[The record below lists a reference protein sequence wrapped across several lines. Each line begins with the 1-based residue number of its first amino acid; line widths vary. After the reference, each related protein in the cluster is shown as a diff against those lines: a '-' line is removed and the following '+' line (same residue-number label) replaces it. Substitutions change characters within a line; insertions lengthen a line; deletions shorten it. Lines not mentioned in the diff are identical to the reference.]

1 MKTLIE
7 ASQLTPIRR
16 GLALLWLASVP
27 LLCLLYL
34 KIPPSPDQMQFDYMA
49 WLATQG
55 RPYYSGAFDM
65 NWPGGMILQE
75 IAIRLFGPRPWSWHL
90 ADFLLLQA
98 VTLGISLFLH
108 RARFV
113 LAPFVVLLLY
123 PALYVTS
130 GYWMAGQRDVIAVG
144 LLLCACTAMLAVPR
158 KERSSFLIAG
168 ILTGCAVLIRPTY
181 LSVLAGF
188 IILEAAP
195 RNLGIAREWSL
206 IARAGFL
213 LAGFLLPVTAII
225 VAGLWIG
232 NLDDWY
238 QQSVLFTSSV
248 YLGEPPLDPIQTLRD
263 TFFGSWH
270 WMTFCAAIGLVLW
283 IKRDRG
289 LSYAAMLVI
298 GMGAAIAL
306 SYFVQ
311 NKGFGYHLG
320 GALPLLALLTAVSVD
335 QLWVLA
341 RTARRGTRRSALW
354 LALALAVMLV
364 GAGTFKKLWA
374 NRHYLADIAHHGMTP
389 LPLDG
394 LSVDEQ
400 ARMVAM
406 IQAETRQGE
415 PMVQYGTLYQ
425 IPYLAQRVPSH
436 RFITPAVDL
445 MRHDFALY
453 SAWLDE
459 VTEDLERTKPR
470 FVLIER
476 EAAEKSGDGLRPR
489 QAGKPVLTALL
500 NYVSEGHSIVMEG
513 DYGFLLKRI
522 TD

>member
-1 MKTLIE
+1 MNAFET
-7 ASQLTPIRR
+7 SRSTPVRR
-16 GLALLWLASVP
+16 GLVLAWLASAP

-55 RPYYSGAFDM
+55 RPYYSGTFDM

-75 IAIRLFGPRPWSWHL
+75 AAVRLFGPRPWSWHL
-90 ADFLLLQA
+90 ADFFLLQA

-113 LAPFVVLLLY
+113 LAPFVILLLY

-144 LLLCACTAMLAVPR
+144 LLLCACTAMLAESR
-158 KERSSFLIAG
+158 HERSSFLISG
-168 ILTGCAVLIRPTY
+168 MLTGCAVLIRPTY

-188 IILEAAP
+188 IILEAAH
-195 RNLGIAREWSL
+195 RALGIPRKRSLPAR
-206 IARAGFL
+206 IGL
-213 LAGFLLPVTAII
+213 LLGGFLLPVAA
-225 VAGLWIG
+225 VVGAGLWLG

-238 QQSVLFTSSV
+238 QQSILFTSSV
-248 YLGEPPLDPIQTLRD
+248 YLDKPPLDLIQTLRN
-263 TFFGSWH
+263 TFLVSWH
-270 WMTFCAAIGLVLW
+270 WLTFCAVPGLVLW
-283 IKRDRG
+283 VHRDRA

-306 SYFVQ
+306 SYFAQ

-320 GALPLLALLTAVSVD
+320 GALPILALLTAVAID
-335 QLWVLA
+335 QLWALA
-341 RTARRGTRRSALW
+341 RTAQPGTRRSALRLV
-354 LALALAVMLV
+354 LALTVMLV

-374 NRHYLADIAHHGMTP
+374 SRHYLADIAAHGMTP
-389 LPLDG
+389 LPLGG
-394 LSVDEQ
+394 LSVEEQ

-406 IQAETRQGE
+406 IRAETRQDE

-425 IPYLAQRVPSH
+425 IPYLAQRVPSY

-445 MRHDFALY
+445 IGRDFALY
-453 SAWLDE
+453 SAWMDE
-459 VTEDLERTKPR
+459 ITEGLERTRPR

-476 EAAEKSGDGLRPR
+476 EAAEKSEDGLRPR
-489 QAGKPVLTALL
+489 RTGKPVLTALL
-500 NYVSEGHSIVMEG
+500 NYVSADYSIAMEG
-513 DYGFLLKRI
+513 DYGFLLERVV
-522 TD
+522 D